1 MEQLWSHIYVCAKD
15 QHFFLTQTREQL
27 RIKPVNLLLGYLH
40 QCKIDWTDASLWPE
54 DYIEGQWKRVVPM
67 SFLVASIGEN
77 LTGSYW
83 VIDAL
88 CMGER
93 LSRPA
98 KSALHDQDQQTQAT
112 PALAG
117 LMVMTCCVKEVQYLL
132 GTLESV
138 AGLLLRAEQNS
149 MRGCIL
155 SASHE

>member
-1 MEQLWSHIYVCAKD
+1 MEQLWNHIYVCAKD

-54 DYIEGQWKRVVPM
+54 DYVEGQWKRVVPM

-77 LTGSYW
+77 VTGSYW
-83 VIDAL
+83 VLDAL

-98 KSALHDQDQQTQAT
+98 KSALHDQDQHPPSDPRACR
-112 PALAG
+112 AHG
-117 LMVMTCCVKEVQYLL
+117 DDLL
-132 GTLESV
+132 CERGAVSSGHSWL
-138 AGLLLRAEQNS
+138 GCRAAVD
-149 MRGCIL
+149 G
-155 SASHE
+155 